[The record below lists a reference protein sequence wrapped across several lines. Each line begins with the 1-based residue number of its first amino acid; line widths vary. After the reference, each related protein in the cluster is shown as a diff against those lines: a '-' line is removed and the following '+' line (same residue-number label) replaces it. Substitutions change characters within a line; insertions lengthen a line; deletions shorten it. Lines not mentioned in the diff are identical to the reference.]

1 MSTKINVRS
10 PFYASYGEPTV
21 PSVELT
27 CELIN
32 LRNMQ
37 IDQYGNV
44 QLPEL
49 TYGAIESYTC
59 SDSDFSDGRFDTVL
73 TDTSRTVTFTISI
86 PSNFSNANNDTIDC
100 DTTATQPTFVC
111 TGGVTTNGTIPNQA
125 LDTGG
130 DTVTIDLSSYF
141 NAGVDPIATY
151 TITNNYL
158 DYFTYDIVGSEL
170 TIISGIKAGTQ
181 NLYVEASDNDP
192 LTCNATQAIQ
202 ITTTATV
209 AYTCDDSYISG
220 GLINQDGSIFQPTV
234 NGTITAIKTSSG
246 GTPITSVAANNTGS
260 FIEWTLY
267 FDITV
272 PVGYSNTGAT
282 VECFKVYYQVSS
294 ALPEFTCE
302 VAGLTGQAISLQGTI
317 SRGTADK
324 GTISDFSPI
333 GFSIVTSPTSRT
345 VDFSITPPSSG
356 YSNSGGSDITCP
368 VTMTQP
374 ATTVTCGTV
383 KYYISYTKIPFM
395 TIAQVQ
401 AAFPSETSTFYNSTS
416 LSLESGVNS
425 KNPDS
430 SISANGTLRSN
441 SFYYL
446 TYNVERYNVN
456 TPICRGSGTD
466 SKVQYS
472 DKFRDPYNPTGGFYS
487 RIGTNYEGSNLVPS
501 ANRLPTAYWIKI
513 ELNGFISEVWFVD
526 YKNKTYT
533 RVDNI

>member
-10 PFYASYGEPTV
+10 PFYASYSEPTP

-27 CELIN
+27 CELID

-49 TYGAIESYTC
+49 TYGEIQSYTC

-100 DTTATQPTFVC
+100 DTTSIQPTFVC
-111 TGGVTTNGTIPNQA
+111 TGGVTTNGSIPNQA

-141 NAGVDPIATY
+141 TAGVDPISAY
-151 TITNNYL
+151 TITNNYV
-158 DYFTYDIVGSEL
+158 DYFTYQILGSEL

-181 NLYVEASDNDP
+181 NLYVEATDGDP
-192 LTCNATQAIQ
+192 LTCNATQSIQ
-202 ITTTATV
+202 ITTTATTS
-209 AYTCDDSYISG
+209 YTCDDAYITG

-246 GTPITSVAANNTGS
+246 GTPITSVPANNTGS

-272 PVGYSNTGAT
+272 PAEYSNAGAT
-282 VECFKVYYQVSS
+282 VECSKVYYQVSS
-294 ALPEFTCE
+294 SLPEFTCE
-302 VAGLTGQAISLQGTI
+302 VAGLTGQAISLQGNI
-317 SRGTADK
+317 SRGIADK
-324 GTISDFSPI
+324 GTISGFSPI
-333 GFSIVTSPTSRT
+333 GFSIVSSPTSRT
-345 VDFSITPPSSG
+345 VDFSITPPPSG
-356 YSNSGGSDITCP
+356 FSNSGGSNITCP
-368 VTMTQP
+368 ITMIQP
-374 ATTVTCGTV
+374 AVNVTCGNV
-383 KYYISYTKIPFM
+383 KYYISNAKASFM

-401 AAFPSETSTFYNSTS
+401 AAFPSETSTFHNSYN
-416 LSLESGVNS
+416 LSLEGNVNI
-425 KNPDS
+425 KNPTS
-430 SISANGTLRSN
+430 SIGLNGTLQPN

-446 TYNVERYNVN
+446 TYEAEKFNVN
-456 TPICRGSGTD
+456 TAICRGGGD
-466 SKVQYS
+466 DDIVRYS
-472 DKFRDPYNPTGGFYS
+472 DRMADPYNPTGGWYS
-487 RIGTNYEGSNLVPS
+487 RIGKNYEGSNLVPS
-501 ANRLPTAYWIKI
+501 ASRLPSAYWIKI
-513 ELNGFISEVWFVD
+513 ELNGFISEVWFVN
-526 YKNKTYT
+526 YTNKTYT
-533 RVDNI
+533 RIDNI